1 MQEQEMI
8 GKGILANL
16 GNQEIQP
23 TVNGQE
29 GERCYL
35 LLH

>member
-1 MQEQEMI
+1 MI

-16 GNQEIQP
+16 GNQEIP
-23 TVNGQE
+23 LTVNGQ

-35 LLH
+35 LLQ

>member
-1 MQEQEMI
+1 MI

-16 GNQEIQP
+16 WTQETPP

-35 LLH
+35 LLQ